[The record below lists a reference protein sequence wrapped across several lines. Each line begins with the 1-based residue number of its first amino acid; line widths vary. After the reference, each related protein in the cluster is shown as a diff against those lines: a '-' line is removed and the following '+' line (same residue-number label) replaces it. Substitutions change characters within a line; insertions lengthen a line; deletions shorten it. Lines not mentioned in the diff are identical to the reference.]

1 MKIYAI
7 GAVIVL
13 LIFTHYKMYN
23 MGMTTQAGIEALA
36 RQELIDTQREQVL
49 ALQAIKNKVEVKYR
63 DKIRTIYKVVDPTG
77 CLNRTLSDVGLLP
90 APAVD

>member
-7 GAVIVL
+7 GAAIVFL
-13 LIFTHYKMYN
+13 LLSHYKAYSI
-23 MGMTTQAGIEALA
+23 GMDVQAGIEALA